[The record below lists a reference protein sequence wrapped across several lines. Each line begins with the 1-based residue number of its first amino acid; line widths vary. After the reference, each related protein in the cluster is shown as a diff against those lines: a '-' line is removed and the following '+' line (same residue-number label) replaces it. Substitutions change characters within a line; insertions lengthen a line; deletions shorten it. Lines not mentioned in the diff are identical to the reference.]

1 MQKMIFLLFLGC
13 AVLNAQPIGE
23 CNNFLII
30 QKLKD
35 ILKDKIVKN
44 FYDSINLK
52 EILEGFEVNESE
64 YLEFIDD
71 MKEYIEIDSISSF
84 EKFDENTCKAIVN
97 VKIRIDEGK
106 YEKGSIEIVYKFLDS
121 DKIKITNMK
130 EN

>member
-35 ILKDKIVKN
+35 VFKDKIVKN
-44 FYDSINLK
+44 FYNSINLK
-52 EILEGFEVNESE
+52 EILEDFEVNESE
-64 YLEFIDD
+64 YLEFIDE

-106 YEKGSIEIVYKFLDS
+106 YEKGSIENCL
-121 DKIKITNMK
+121 
-130 EN
+130 